1 MIDETLFFIHTTIFI
16 VVLIVVLHLSC
27 FVTAKRHKTNLVLL
41 SADVFVSK
49 FASPAFAIGARYNDD
64 DGKGKRGGKNTDR
77 HAAGGGGDG
86 GSIFFLK
93 TLLAPRLAIVAREK
107 NGKTIFCRF
116 APSSPRSLSFIAF
129 FLVFCYYLV

>member
-1 MIDETLFFIHTTIFI
+1 MIDEMLFSIDTTVF
-16 VVLIVVLHLSC
+16 IVVLHLPC
-27 FVTAKRHKTNLVLL
+27 FVIVKRRKTNLVLL

-49 FASPAFAIGARYNDD
+49 FASPAFSIGARYNDD
-64 DGKGKRGGKNTDR
+64 GGEGKRGGKNTDR

-86 GSIFFLK
+86 GGIFFLK

-129 FLVFCYYLV
+129 FLVFCYYVV